1 MILNLCAIYVYT
13 QVGATYGRKTMTGLL
28 NFKGVTVSEM
38 RVGQSLARVNIFG
51 HLARQT
57 ATERQKNPV
66 PYTAAYFGQKLHID
80 QNEKLINYGVTHTCA
95 VDGYSRMI
103 VGFAT
108 MCIKNNV
115 EIYRHLYQWVM

>member
-1 MILNLCAIYVYT
+1 MVCIIL
-13 QVGATYGRKTMTGLL
+13 QVGATYGQKTMTGLL
-28 NFKGVTVSEM
+28 NSKGIKVSEL
-38 RVGQSLARVNIFG
+38 RVGKSLACVNIWG

-57 ATERQKNPV
+57 ATARQTNPV
-66 PYTAAYFGQKLHID
+66 PYNAAYFGEKLHID
-80 QNEKLINYGVTHTCA
+80 QNEKLVNFGIICA

-115 EIYRHLYQWVM
+115 EIYRQLYQWVIHLNLHV